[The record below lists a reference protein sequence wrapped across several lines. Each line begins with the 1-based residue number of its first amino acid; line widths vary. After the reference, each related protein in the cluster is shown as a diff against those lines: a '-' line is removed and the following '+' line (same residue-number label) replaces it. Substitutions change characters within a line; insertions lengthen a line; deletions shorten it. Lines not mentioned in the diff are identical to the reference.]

1 MTDYSSSA
9 NEVFYQAYLKRDR
22 SFEGI
27 FFLAVKTTGI
37 FCRPGCSARAP
48 KKSNVEFFQT
58 ATQALENGYRPC
70 KKCQPLKPKGE
81 LPLWVSKAMQLVQQY
96 NDQRISDSMLKQ
108 HSIDPV
114 RLRRWFKSNYQLTF
128 QHFQRMQR
136 MINANNK
143 IISGEK
149 VIDSALDAGYQS
161 LSGFNQTFKQLF
173 GSSPSR
179 AKNQTIITVAQLTTA
194 LGPMYA
200 GASDKGI
207 CLLEFDDRKALHK
220 QLARIQK
227 KTAAH
232 FVPGQHA
239 LLTQLQQQLDEY
251 FERRRQQ
258 FELPLHFVGSDFQIR
273 VWQALQKI
281 PYGESRSYLQ
291 QAQMIHQPEAI
302 RAVASANAANAL
314 AIVVPCHRVIAKS
327 GGLAGYAGGI
337 WRKQYLLKL
346 EQNRD
351 DC

>member
-114 RLRRWFKSNYQLTF
+114 RLRRWFKSNYQATF
-128 QHFQRMQR
+128 QHFQRMQK
-136 MINANNK
+136 MINANHK